1 MAKAL
6 AQDRI
11 HTLMVPLHRLAL
23 LVPSALVAEVVNP
36 APLSPLPLAPNWL
49 KGVLSWRS
57 RPVPVISFEE
67 LTDSETGMP
76 TARAKIVIFYPLPG
90 RRPYE
95 FFGVQSLAEPQP
107 RTFHDATQLQTL
119 VEHQSP
125 LAAAAMQ
132 IDSIVALIPDLQAL
146 SAALYPR

>member
-1 MAKAL
+1 MAKPL
-6 AQDRI
+6 VQDRI

-36 APLSPLPLAPNWL
+36 APLSPLPLAPVWL

-57 RPVPVISFEE
+57 RPVPVISFED
-67 LTDSETGMP
+67 LLGAETGTP
-76 TARAKIVIFYPLPG
+76 TPRAKIVIFYPLPG

-107 RTFHDATQLQTL
+107 RTFHDAQQLQNR
-119 VEHQSP
+119 VEHRSP

-132 IDSIVALIPDLQAL
+132 IDSTLALIPDLQAL
-146 SAALYPR
+146 SATLYPR

>member
-1 MAKAL
+1 MAKPL
-6 AQDRI
+6 TQDRI
-11 HTLMVPLHRLAL
+11 HTLMVPMHQLSL

-36 APLSPLPLAPNWL
+36 APLAPLPLAPTWL
-49 KGVLSWRS
+49 KGILNWRS

-67 LTDSETGMP
+67 LLNGEAGTP

-107 RTFHDATQLQTL
+107 RTFHDAQQLQNR
-119 VEHQSP
+119 VEHRSP
-125 LAAAAMQ
+125 LVAAAMQ
-132 IDSIVALIPDLQAL
+132 IDSTVTLIPDLQGL
-146 SAALYPR
+146 SATLYPR